1 MAPGADSGLAM
12 HQPHHC
18 QRCALPKLACVCSI
32 LPVIANRTR
41 VTIVR
46 HYSERF
52 RSSNT
57 GRLASLALANC
68 EVLDYGAP
76 ASDDS
81 LYAAQSIALHPLAGA
96 MLLFPTGEVRTSPPD
111 PLPPQLIVLDATWSQ
126 ARRMWQRLDV
136 LRGLPTLR
144 LPEVVVAVP
153 RMRKS
158 PGPGHVSTIEA
169 IAAALRLLEGD
180 AIAAPLEDLF
190 FNAVDRMRAIGRN
203 GIAQRSQ

>member
-1 MAPGADSGLAM
+1 MY
-12 HQPHHC
+12 QPFHC
-18 QRCALPKLACVCSI
+18 ERCALPKLACVCNA

-46 HYSERF
+46 HHSERF

-57 GRLASLALANC
+57 GRLAGLALANC

-76 ASDDS
+76 ASDIGVH
-81 LYAAQSIALHPLAGA
+81 AAQATDLLPLAGA
-96 MLLFPTGEVRTSPPD
+96 MLLFPTGEVRTRPPE
-111 PLPPQLIVLDATWSQ
+111 PLPTQLIVLDATWSQ
-126 ARRMWQRLDV
+126 ARRMWQRLQM

-144 LPEVVVAVP
+144 LPSVAVAAQ

-169 IAAALRLLEGD
+169 IAAALRLLEGE
-180 AIAAPLEDLF
+180 AIAAPLEELF
-190 FNAVDRMRAIGRN
+190 FTAVERMRAIGRN
-203 GIAQRSQ
+203 GIAERPLQP